1 MFHPTGEQLNIVII
15 MIIVVIA
22 IVIVIVIVSVI
33 SNVTI
38 KLSSPGF
45 QTTGSQRTLVLITFP
60 TQCLIGA
67 LFFLRFSFVQVVNF
81 VTKDHFMTFS

>member
-38 KLSSPGF
+38 KLSSPDF
-45 QTTGSQRTLVLITFP
+45 QTTG
-60 TQCLIGA
+60 
-67 LFFLRFSFVQVVNF
+67 
-81 VTKDHFMTFS
+81 